1 MTMLKDLTTEQLKCA
16 LAIKKQIEVLQG
28 NLDSIGG
35 GGGDPLVS
43 ATDTKP
49 LKKKRRMSR
58 AGRAAIA
65 AGARARWAK
74 IKGAEAM
81 SDGE

>member
-28 NLDSIGG
+28 NLNSIEGG
-35 GGGDPLVS
+35 GESPVS
-43 ATDTKP
+43 AADAKP
-49 LKKKRRMSR
+49 VKKTRRMSR